1 MTRLNVTTVPSPC
14 VNWCE
19 INPNDGYCRGCYRT
33 LIEIASWS
41 ELSDLDKLAI
51 WDKLEARKPNS

>member
-1 MTRLNVTTVPSPC
+1 MTTVPSPC